1 MLSKPRPDGVPS
13 YGMATAADDFYQ
25 KTVIKALVNILNDSS
40 LSRHHYAA
48 IEVIMAV
55 FKTQGLKCV
64 AFLPD
69 VEFNHVLAF
78 IC

>member
-1 MLSKPRPDGVPS
+1 MLSKPRQDGVPT

-25 KTVIKALVNILNDSS
+25 KTVIKALVNILKDSA
-40 LSRHHYAA
+40 LSRHHYAV
-48 IEVIMAV
+48 IEAIMAL

-69 VEFNHVLAF
+69 VQFSHVLAF